1 MQKWYYFA
9 MLHKFQD
16 IPHQKALNV
25 DSATDEI
32 PWNDPRDKQKQSKA
46 SAVVCF
52 RRVVERK
59 GNERKGALIGDTI
72 N

>member
-32 PWNDPRDKQKQSKA
+32 PWNDPHNSYHTCQLDS
-46 SAVVCF
+46 
-52 RRVVERK
+52 E
-59 GNERKGALIGDTI
+59 N
-72 N
+72 